1 MRINATATV
10 DLSGFDDALDQIRK
24 VIDENCEA
32 VAYIVFNEA
41 KTTAAFIDRS
51 GTLRRSI
58 KMYKSSEALGGG
70 YIIEARGKK
79 GDGSWYQAAS
89 IEYGHVKML
98 WGHPTGERVSARPFM
113 RPAAEKGIRRAVEV
127 FR

>member
-1 MRINATATV
+1 MRISAKATV
-10 DLSGFDDALDQIRK
+10 DLSGFDETFDVIRK
-24 VIDENCEA
+24 VINNNCEE
-32 VAYIVFNEA
+32 VATLVLNEA

-58 KMYKSSEALGGG
+58 KMYKASAASGV

-89 IEYGHVKML
+89 IEYGHTKIL

-113 RPAAEKGIRRAVEV
+113 RPAAEKGIRRAVEI
-127 FR
+127 FK

>member
-1 MRINATATV
+1 MRISAKTRVNL
-10 DLSGFDDALDQIRK
+10 DGFDIAFDQIRK
-24 VIDENCEA
+24 VIDKNCEE
-32 VAYIVFNEA
+32 VANLVLNEA

-58 KMYKSSEALGGG
+58 KMYKASALGNG

-113 RPAAEKGIRRAVEV
+113 RPAAEKGIRRAVEI